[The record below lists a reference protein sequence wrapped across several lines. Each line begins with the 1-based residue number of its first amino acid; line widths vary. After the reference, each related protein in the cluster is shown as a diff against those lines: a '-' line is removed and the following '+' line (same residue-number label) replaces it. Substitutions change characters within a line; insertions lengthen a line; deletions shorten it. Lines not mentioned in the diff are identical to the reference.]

1 MGIYIIR
8 KIFSLQ
14 MEETLSEKKIEIM
27 DVINP
32 FYIQTLANLKL
43 IEIPGVE
50 TKLDLESASHS
61 IDILEFVFKKMEN
74 GLDSEEKKVF
84 EEILGILKYQ
94 FIQVK
99 NQTKKEEK

>member
-1 MGIYIIR
+1 M
-8 KIFSLQ
+8 SD
-14 MEETLSEKKIEIM
+14 KKIEIM

-32 FYIQTLANLKL
+32 FYIQSLANLKL

-61 IDILEFVFKKMEN
+61 IDILEFIYKKMES
-74 GLDSEEKKVF
+74 GLTVEEKKVF
-84 EEILGILKYQ
+84 DEILGILKYQ

-99 NQTKKEEK
+99 NQSKKEEK

>member
-1 MGIYIIR
+1 M
-8 KIFSLQ
+8 SD
-14 MEETLSEKKIEIM
+14 KKIEIM

-32 FYIQTLANLKL
+32 FYIQSLANMKL

-61 IDILEFVFKKMEN
+61 IDILEFIYKKMES
-74 GLDSEEKKVF
+74 GLTVEEKKVF
-84 EEILGILKYQ
+84 DEILGILKYQ

-99 NQTKKEEK
+99 NQSKKEEK

>member
-1 MGIYIIR
+1 
-8 KIFSLQ
+8 

-32 FYIQTLANLKL
+32 FYIQSLANMKL
-43 IEIPGVE
+43 IDIPGVE
-50 TKLDLESASHS
+50 TKLDLESATHS
-61 IDILEFVFKKMEN
+61 IDILEFIYKKMEG

-99 NQTKKEEK
+99 NKTKKEEK

>member
-1 MGIYIIR
+1 M
-8 KIFSLQ
+8 
-14 MEETLSEKKIEIM
+14 SEKKVEIM

-32 FYIQTLANLKL
+32 LYIQTLANMKL

-61 IDILEFVFKKMEN
+61 IDILEFIYKKMEN
-74 GLDSEEKKVF
+74 GLTVEEKKVF
-84 EEILGILKYQ
+84 EEILGVLKYQ

-99 NQTKKEEK
+99 NQSKKEEK